1 MTPRP
6 GPRRRHFAPK
16 ALGWRGWV
24 LVAASLVLLASAGA
38 KLRGG
43 FYDLAVSSRVR
54 PVVGPPI
61 DLRYRWVEWRYVF
74 GRGVDPFD
82 VYLWEQPEGPVEA
95 ARSSPGAG
103 RPDAAL
109 GPVLRASYPPWSYP
123 LATPAL
129 AWRWP
134 AARRAMAL
142 FDAAGLVALAA
153 LGGWFAR
160 AAAWP
165 VAAACAALSLAAAQH
180 YTLLRLGQPAVVVVA
195 LLAGAMICLS
205 NDGEEPGV
213 VKGDGLDGRPDPRL
227 PPRRRESGLRVTG
240 WKSGSSVRG
249 VGLEFVAGV
258 LVGVALLKPTLAVPF
273 VLVLL
278 VRRRWWAAA
287 ACTGVVA
294 AAAAVT
300 WARTGVDPLTM
311 TRQMLAVGGQIEASK
326 GLSEGVADGPVLW
339 LRAAGLSS
347 TAASRVAAAAVLAA
361 LAAGLGLTRRRPVW
375 QAFALAALAAQLWAH
390 HKPYDEI
397 VLLLLVLPAGAALL
411 ARWLRET
418 RPAVAAACLGAAGVL
433 ALTLVHFG
441 LLRVAGPRA
450 FGLFQLAAWLGAA
463 AWVLSRPAGG
473 AVVPAGGGS

>member
-1 MTPRP
+1 MTPHP
-6 GPRRRHFAPK
+6 GRRRRRFALT
-16 ALGWRGWV
+16 AVGWRGWV
-24 LVAASLVLLASAGA
+24 LVGASLVLLASAGA

-61 DLRYRWVEWRYVF
+61 DLRYRWVEWHYVF

-82 VYLWEQPEGPVEA
+82 VYLWERPEGPVEA

-129 AWRWP
+129 AWPWP
-134 AARRAMAL
+134 AARWAMAL
-142 FDAAGLVALAA
+142 LDVVGLLALAA
-153 LGGWFAR
+153 AGIWYAR
-160 AAAWP
+160 GAGRPA
-165 VAAACAALSLAAAQH
+165 AAACAALALAAAQH
-180 YTLLRLGQPAVVVVA
+180 YTVLRLGQPAILIVA
-195 LLAGAMICLS
+195 FLWAALVMLS
-205 NDGEEPGV
+205 AREEAEA
-213 VKGDGLDGRPDPRL
+213 DPRL
-227 PPRRRESGLRVTG
+227 PPRRRGVLEVASGLLL
-240 WKSGSSVRG
+240 
-249 VGLEFVAGV
+249 GLAM
-258 LVGVALLKPTLAVPF
+258 LKPTLAVPF

-278 VRRRWWAAA
+278 VRRRWLAAA
-287 ACTGVVA
+287 ACLGVVA

-361 LAAGLGLTRRRPVW
+361 LAAGLGLTRRRPIW

-433 ALTLVHFG
+433 ALTLAHFG